1 MTAPATTAHLTAEEQ
16 RYYAALAET
25 ERVLAEAQDAV
36 GDEAVLV
43 MRWLAFQL
51 AKMRVGAKEGQG

>member
-1 MTAPATTAHLTAEEQ
+1 MSATTAHLTAEE
-16 RYYAALAET
+16 RLYYAALAET

-51 AKMRVGAKEGQG
+51 ARMRVGSKEGQE